1 MPIKVANVYS
11 PVPERTLHSAHTI
24 NVLFHLHSI
33 LFRSILHEQMEVT
46 PGPDLS
52 GDDNAPTSSHKR
64 TRTDNEDSEDETVVP
79 DPTPWR
85 PRQPTRLRKRRP
97 SYTLSLATAKEPL
110 GDAEQG
116 RVIGKWGDL
125 QMKWDELRKSNIL
138 EGYRFILE
146 KTIWEE
152 DARTDAICVIE
163 VRRHINVSP
172 TNGQASSGEVV
183 ERRQRNGED
192 LRPWLLIPGPAEEK
206 PANSGRAAR
215 FAHGLGPTAEPY
227 SGLTRVS
234 LAWLQR
240 SYAAGKC
247 VDQRDIL
254 GIVGKT
260 PSPSLDLSSSKS
272 RRKIYHTL
280 DMAPLQDQYRIHH
293 ILVEMDKFFRDD
305 PEASRAKFYDM
316 CKEKGLDK
324 DTKCATA
331 SFVKK
336 FVHVFEDCSPP
347 FAALSK
353 PKLALGHPKAV
364 VESLFIMNKSSDP
377 LSTNTA
383 HAVSTGLPSHESS
396 ADNDSGLQDE
406 PSEVQH
412 DPFTLGQVSN
422 SEAGESERVG
432 SYSTALST
440 HGPSEVHT
448 DSPLQCRVRITLLI
462 SPTGTADYSVQT
474 TRGSTSD
481 TTCGSPR
488 FRMYRFDLELRPTLP

>member
-1 MPIKVANVYS
+1 MG
-11 PVPERTLHSAHTI
+11 
-24 NVLFHLHSI
+24 
-33 LFRSILHEQMEVT
+33 VT
-46 PGPDLS
+46 PGPGPA

-64 TRTDNEDSEDETVVP
+64 TRTDDDYSEDETVVP
-79 DPTPWR
+79 DSTPWR
-85 PRQPTRLRKRRP
+85 PRQPTRVRKRRP

-110 GDAEQG
+110 EDAEQG

-125 QMKWDELRKSNIL
+125 QMKWDELRKSHIL
-138 EGYRFILE
+138 KGYRFILE

-163 VRRHINVSP
+163 VRQHINVLP

-234 LAWLQR
+234 LAWLRR

-254 GIVGKT
+254 GIVGKSPA
-260 PSPSLDLSSSKS
+260 PSSDLSSSKS

-293 ILVEMDKFFRDD
+293 LLVEMDKFFRDD

-316 CKEKGLDK
+316 CKDKGLDK
-324 DTKCATA
+324 DPKCATA

-364 VESLFIMNKSSDP
+364 VESLFIMNKSSAP
-377 LSTNTA
+377 LKTNASTHTA
-383 HAVSTGLPSHESS
+383 PVGMTGLPSHGGS
-396 ADNDSGLQDE
+396 ADNDSGQKDD
-406 PSEVQH
+406 PSEVQD
-412 DPFTLGQVSN
+412 DPTTLGQVLN
-422 SEAGESERVG
+422 SEAGEFGPVES
-432 SYSTALST
+432 SSTTLST
-440 HGPSEVHT
+440 HGSFEVDI

-462 SPTGTADYSVQT
+462 PPKGIADYSVQT
-474 TRGSTSD
+474 TRGPTHD
-481 TTCGSPR
+481 ITSPR
-488 FRMYRFDLELRPTLP
+488 SRMYSFNLELRPTLPQS